1 MPWIDVTDIL
11 ADPMIAG
18 EAFQVLRR
26 HETVNSY
33 GESTI
38 ATTTYS
44 ANGSIT
50 PTGDNSLVREDAFQS
65 QAKTI
70 KVVTSFMLQGQA
82 EDAQGNK
89 YQPDLILWKGDYY
102 IVRTLN
108 DYSSYG
114 AGMIEAECSSIDW
127 DDEPPQ
133 ENG

>member
-18 EAFQVLRR
+18 EAFQVIRR
-26 HETVNSY
+26 LETVDGN
-33 GESTI
+33 GRGST
-38 ATTTYS
+38 TNTTY
-44 ANGSIT
+44 AAFGSVT

-70 KVVTSFMLQGQA
+70 KVVTNFALQGMA

-89 YQPDLILWKGDYY
+89 YQPDLVLWKGDYY
-102 IVRTLN
+102 LVRTVN

-127 DDEPPQ
+127 DDEPPK